1 MKPVVQYILE
11 MLFCSGIF
19 LSLYSILP
27 KKAGNFRSLRAF
39 IIICTALSALV
50 PFVEIPVWPA
60 QTVVVTGY
68 DAPIAELSGSMD
80 AVPLAA
86 TDVAGKDYG
95 IGKVLAAAVYIL
107 VVSALTG
114 AVCHRLYRI
123 WQLRRRSQVMQVFR
137 RGKSYYIAQSPE
149 TESPFSFCRTIY
161 IGSTIEAGEKD
172 MVIAHESSHIR
183 HRHSQERLFMVA
195 MRTLLWFNPFV
206 WILGKKLEEIHEFEA
221 DRDVLS
227 EGYDARLYRLTIF
240 KQLFGYYPEISC
252 GLKNSLTKRR
262 FIMMTETK
270 KTRFAALRWA
280 SAMVLAGAAA
290 FLASAGEVKHSS
302 AAEPYADD
310 VSLKSAADTL
320 VIEISDRGRSIVL
333 NGNVS
338 AGMEALAGDFSAI
351 KADVAIIR
359 ADDDTP
365 MGVIADV
372 KDALREIKVL
382 KVLYAG
388 SEYDEDAVSGY
399 LPPSQSD
406 AENIVGTETIVQS
419 VGKDRLITVRLL
431 KGGKILVDYCD
442 KFKSADLGTGF
453 AGVIAGIIKSRP
465 DVLINIVT
473 GDKTGYDSYKY
484 AVEQIHNA
492 YEIARDDYALSR
504 FAKPLAQLTEEELR
518 IVRAQVPMQVCE
530 SYAKNSR

>member
-1 MKPVVQYILE
+1 
-11 MLFCSGIF
+11 
-19 LSLYSILP
+19 
-27 KKAGNFRSLRAF
+27 
-39 IIICTALSALV
+39 
-50 PFVEIPVWPA
+50 
-60 QTVVVTGY
+60 
-68 DAPIAELSGSMD
+68 
-80 AVPLAA
+80 
-86 TDVAGKDYG
+86 
-95 IGKVLAAAVYIL
+95 
-107 VVSALTG
+107 
-114 AVCHRLYRI
+114 
-123 WQLRRRSQVMQVFR
+123 
-137 RGKSYYIAQSPE
+137 
-149 TESPFSFCRTIY
+149 
-161 IGSTIEAGEKD
+161 
-172 MVIAHESSHIR
+172 
-183 HRHSQERLFMVA
+183 
-195 MRTLLWFNPFV
+195 
-206 WILGKKLEEIHEFEA
+206 
-221 DRDVLS
+221 
-227 EGYDARLYRLTIF
+227 
-240 KQLFGYYPEISC
+240 
-252 GLKNSLTKRR
+252 
-262 FIMMTETK
+262 MMTETK

-302 AAEPYADD
+302 TAEPYADD

-351 KADVAIIR
+351 KADVAVIR

-504 FAKPLAQLTEEELR
+504 FAKPLAQLSEEELR